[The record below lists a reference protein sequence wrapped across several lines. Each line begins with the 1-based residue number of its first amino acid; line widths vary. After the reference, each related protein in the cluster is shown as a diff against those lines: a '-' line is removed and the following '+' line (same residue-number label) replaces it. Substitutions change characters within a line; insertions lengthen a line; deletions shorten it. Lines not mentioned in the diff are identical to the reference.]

1 MKGVREVRND
11 IQVRPGPER
20 LTAAAIAWSGA
31 GRPRIVDAMLLRD
44 LARARSGSPIWPP
57 SWTPHGPPDTP
68 ELRRRGIL
76 ASARSIGNRLSVT
89 VRFQGHDHVT
99 LLEAWTP
106 PPSLERLLAALT
118 AAVGQC
124 IEEVGDVEVGDALAD
139 DPSAAPHRAHVVG
152 TLDAIEE
159 GYVVVAG
166 LRLALAPGTSV
177 PEFIPIGASVTVTVE
192 DCRDRVVATSV
203 QQQWDALRV

>member
-1 MKGVREVRND
+1 
-11 IQVRPGPER
+11 
-20 LTAAAIAWSGA
+20 
-31 GRPRIVDAMLLRD
+31 MLLRN
-44 LARARSGSPIWPP
+44 LERARSRAPIWPP

-68 ELRRRGIL
+68 ELRRHGIL

-89 VRFQGHDHVT
+89 VRFQGHDYVT
-99 LLEAWTP
+99 LLDEWMP

-124 IEEVGDVEVGDALAD
+124 IEEVGDVEVGAAPAD
-139 DPSAAPHRAHVVG
+139 DPSVAPHRAHVVG

-166 LRLALAPGTSV
+166 LRLALAPEVSV
-177 PEFIPIGASVTVTVE
+177 PEVIPMGSSVTVTVE
-192 DCRDRVVATSV
+192 DFGGRVVATSV

>member
-1 MKGVREVRND
+1 
-11 IQVRPGPER
+11 
-20 LTAAAIAWSGA
+20 
-31 GRPRIVDAMLLRD
+31 MLLRN
-44 LARARSGSPIWPP
+44 LERARSRAPIWPP

-68 ELRRRGIL
+68 ELRRHGIL

-89 VRFQGHDHVT
+89 VRFQGHDYVT
-99 LLEAWTP
+99 LLDEWMP

-124 IEEVGDVEVGDALAD
+124 IEEVGDVEVGAAPAD
-139 DPSAAPHRAHVVG
+139 DPSVAPHRAHVVG

-166 LRLALAPGTSV
+166 LRLALAPEISV
-177 PEFIPIGASVTVTVE
+177 PEFIPMGSSVTVTVE
-192 DCRDRVVATSV
+192 DFGGRVVATSV

>member
-1 MKGVREVRND
+1 
-11 IQVRPGPER
+11 
-20 LTAAAIAWSGA
+20 
-31 GRPRIVDAMLLRD
+31 MLLRNIE
-44 LARARSGSPIWPP
+44 RTRSRSPIWPP

-89 VRFQGHDHVT
+89 VRFQSHDYVT
-99 LLEAWTP
+99 LLEEWMP

-124 IEEVGDVEVGDALAD
+124 IEEVGDVEVGDE
-139 DPSAAPHRAHVVG
+139 PSAAPHRAHVVG

-166 LRLALAPGTSV
+166 LRLALAPEISV
-177 PEFIPIGASVTVTVE
+177 PEFIPMGSSVTVTVE
-192 DCRDRVVATSV
+192 DFGGRVVATSV